1 MIAARQPE
9 RSTPVLLPEFEA
21 DRAAELDELRFGEV
35 RVEAGPEVV
44 VGSGGVPGDR
54 VRPPQGEPLTLV
66 EAGEVR
72 DLGVLGEVADF
83 ARFDERE
90 RLALRWAH
98 AIAWDSSVA
107 DDDLWAGLHAR
118 FSEPELVELGCAIG
132 FELGQQHWRRTVGLP
147 RRDHDGTS

>member
-1 MIAARQPE
+1 MAHLPGSEHDVRALVPAADEAYRYMRDNVLRSGLVDPE
-9 RSTPVLLPEFEA
+9 LKELCFRYL
-21 DRAAELDELRFGEV
+21 AED
-35 RVEAGPEVV
+35 PEVV
-44 VGSGGVPGDR
+44 DV
-54 VRPPQGEPLTLV
+54 
-66 EAGEVR
+66 
-72 DLGVLGEVADF
+72 

-98 AIAWDSSVA
+98 AIAWDSSTA
-107 DDDLWAGLHAR
+107 DDDLWAGLHAH